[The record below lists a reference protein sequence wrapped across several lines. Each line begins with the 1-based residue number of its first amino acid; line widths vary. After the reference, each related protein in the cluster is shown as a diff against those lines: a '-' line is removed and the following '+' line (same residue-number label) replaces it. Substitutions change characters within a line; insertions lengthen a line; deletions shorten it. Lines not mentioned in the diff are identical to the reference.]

1 MRGRTG
7 EECPSCGGVHGGTRI
22 ESSPA
27 PSVELDVEHH
37 FKCPRGRELQASIA
51 VACEAG
57 RCVFV
62 ARDEQVTGE
71 CPSCSEKVRKK
82 LADAYR
88 EYRNRRSN

>member
-1 MRGRTG
+1 M
-7 EECPSCGGVHGGTRI
+7 
-22 ESSPA
+22 
-27 PSVELDVEHH
+27 
-37 FKCPRGRELQASIA
+37 QASIA